1 MNRRTRGF
9 LLVGGLV
16 VGSLVAATVVV
27 LAMTLTQGLDRQHC
41 KTGFPTLISCTY
53 TW

>member
-1 MNRRTRGF
+1 
-9 LLVGGLV
+9 LI
-16 VGSLVAATVVV
+16 VGSLVAGSLVLATVVV
-27 LAMTLTQGLDRQHC
+27 LGMALARGLNSHHC